1 MSKTPNLLFS
11 VDKWGWLL
19 TKLENTVG
27 EGIGPGHKYTVEQ
40 SEAQV
45 QGLGVR
51 VLGCKW
57 TTAGDEPFPEY
68 RWQGEGS
75 VQGTRTFT
83 VNPCSQLR
91 REGKKQMPAV
101 TETKGWVHKEKRGST
116 LIQYSGRRGRQ
127 IGVQS
132 QLGLHS
138 KFQATRA
145 TQQDT
150 SSK

>member
-51 VLGCKW
+51 VLDCKW
-57 TTAGDEPFPEY
+57 TTAGMNRFQSID
-68 RWQGEGS
+68 G
-75 VQGTRTFT
+75 
-83 VNPCSQLR
+83 
-91 REGKKQMPAV
+91 
-101 TETKGWVHKEKRGST
+101 KEKA
-116 LIQYSGRRGRQ
+116 
-127 IGVQS
+127 QS
-132 QLGLHS
+132 KEQGHLLSIHAHSYGEKEKSRCQQLQKPRDGYIRKKGAVL
-138 KFQATRA
+138 
-145 TQQDT
+145 
-150 SSK
+150 